1 MGMDSFAPF
10 SKNPLCFIVTN
21 ITPSKKTIN
30 IFKYPIGWG
39 KQRDLIKIPGVS
51 ESSIRAS
58 LLKGELQHK
67 ILAGDIYVNCS
78 DIDLIQFNN
87 QQKQFLINA
96 GIINGIDS
104 GSSSNINYAFKDNI
118 ALIGAINGIN
128 KTFFTPDKFINGNYF
143 NNIFHIKVRHNGKE
157 LYENI
162 DYTIGESGGAG
173 TGYDMIN
180 IYSFTPNQNSI
191 LYCDYVIKI

>member
-21 ITPSKKTIN
+21 IAPSRKTIN

-78 DIDLIQFNN
+78 DIDLIQFNDE
-87 QQKQFLINA
+87 QKQFLIDA
-96 GIINGIDS
+96 GIINGIEPG
-104 GSSSNINYAFKDNI
+104 GSTTYAFRDNI
-118 ALIGAINGIN
+118 RLIGATDGIN
-128 KTFFTPDKFINGNYF
+128 KIFYTTEKFINGNYF
-143 NNIFHIKVRHNGKE
+143 GNIFHIKVRHNGKE
-157 LYENI
+157 LYESI

-180 IYSFTPNQNSI
+180 IYGFTPNENSI
-191 LYCDYVIKI
+191 LYADYVVKQ